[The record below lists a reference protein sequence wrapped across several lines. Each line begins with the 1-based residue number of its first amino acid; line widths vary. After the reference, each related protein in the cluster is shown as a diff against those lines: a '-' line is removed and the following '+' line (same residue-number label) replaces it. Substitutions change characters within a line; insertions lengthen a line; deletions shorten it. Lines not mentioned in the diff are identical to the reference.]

1 MSSSIF
7 IQGLAITA
15 VNNFMTNSMVNVTN
29 TNVELILASQSP
41 RRRELLAQLGYQFS
55 VQASDI
61 DETEEKAEQ
70 AHNYVLR
77 LAKQKA
83 LHVLNSLSTAEQ
95 AYSFV
100 LGSDTSVVFNGQILG
115 KPDNEADCI
124 KTLSL
129 LSNKQH
135 QVLTAIALV
144 SKNTIEGQVITTD
157 VVFKTLTKAEILA
170 YWLTGEP
177 QDKAGSYGIQ
187 GIAGQFV
194 KSING
199 SYSAVVGL
207 PLYETAQLLAK
218 AGFIG
223 SIHPK

>member
-1 MSSSIF
+1 MSNSI
-7 IQGLAITA
+7 
-15 VNNFMTNSMVNVTN
+15 VNPTSHNQQ
-29 TNVELILASQSP
+29 LILASQSP

-61 DETEEKAEQ
+61 DETEEKSET

-83 LHVLNSLSTAEQ
+83 QHILNLLPEAEQ
-95 AYSFV
+95 ANSFV
-100 LGSDTSVVFNGQILG
+100 LGSDTSVVFKGKILG
-115 KPDNEADCI
+115 KPDNEEDCI
-124 KTLSL
+124 TTLSL
-129 LSNKQH
+129 LSNNQH

-144 SKNTIEGQVITTD
+144 SKNNVQGQVITTD
-157 VVFKTLTKAEILA
+157 VVFKTLTKAEMSA

-194 KSING
+194 KTING

-218 AGFIG
+218 AGFVG
-223 SIHPK
+223 SIDAK

>member
-1 MSSSIF
+1 
-7 IQGLAITA
+7 
-15 VNNFMTNSMVNVTN
+15 MTNPIANSKN
-29 TNVELILASQSP
+29 TSQKLILASQSP
-41 RRRELLAQLGYQFS
+41 RRRELLAQLGYQFT
-55 VQASDI
+55 VQVSDI
-61 DETEEKAEQ
+61 DETVADTETAYD
-70 AHNYVLR
+70 YVLR

-83 LHVLNSLSTAEQ
+83 QHIQNLLPEAEQ
-95 AYSFV
+95 ANSQV
-100 LGSDTSVVFNGQILG
+100 LGSATCVVLNGQILG

-129 LSNKQH
+129 LSNNQH
-135 QVLTAIALV
+135 QVLTAVALASQAGV
-144 SKNTIEGQVITTD
+144 QGQVITTN
-157 VVFKTLTKAEILA
+157 VVFKTLTAAEIQA

-177 QDKAGSYGIQ
+177 QDKAGCYGIQ

-223 SIHPK
+223 AINTNPYEKVIT

>member
-1 MSSSIF
+1 MSTS
-7 IQGLAITA
+7 L
-15 VNNFMTNSMVNVTN
+15 VNSNKLDSTRKK
-29 TNVELILASQSP
+29 LILASQSP
-41 RRRELLAQLGYQFS
+41 RRQELLAQLGYQFS
-55 VQASDI
+55 VQVSDI
-61 DETEEKAEQ
+61 DETIMPEESG
-70 AHNYVLR
+70 HDYVLR

-83 LHVLNSLSTAEQ
+83 QHVFASLCQSEQKNSL
-95 AYSFV
+95 V
-100 LGSDTSVVFNGQILG
+100 LGSDTSVVLNGKVLG
-115 KPDNEADCI
+115 KPEDETDCI
-124 KTLSL
+124 NTLSL

-144 SKNTIEGQVITTD
+144 SINGIQGQVVTTN
-157 VVFKTLTKAEILA
+157 VTFKMLTKTEIQA

-207 PLYETAQLLAK
+207 PLYETSQLLTDI
-218 AGFIG
+218 GFVGAIN
-223 SIHPK
+223 PKNLLK